1 MFFLFIGF
9 VPDFA
14 KLLSE
19 RIGFQYRLKEVTD
32 GNYGRENAIT
42 KEWDG
47 MVKELIDG
55 VRKTMLIYTV

>member
-14 KLLSE
+14 KLLSD
-19 RIGFQYRLKEVTD
+19 RIGFKYRLKEVTD
-32 GNYGRENAIT
+32 GNYGRENPIT